1 MTNRPLGLDRAQY
14 APALQDAFLKA
25 IDKPVTAFRGGFLP
39 SGITPSALNV
49 LDPSAL
55 VHAPYVLVSAGQY
68 LGSGSTPAWL
78 SKRSSDWS
86 TVIGDS
92 GGFQFINT
100 LEFEGE
106 KSCRQSLDWLETNS
120 DLAMTLDIPTRAAT
134 KNPSKW
140 SFDRCLDVTTTN
152 NAFFLRHRT
161 GSTRL
166 LNVFQGRDSREVL
179 TWYDHVSPL
188 PFDGFA
194 FGGATRDF
202 GQFMKIICWLLRDG
216 LLTKERQH
224 LHVLGTSTP
233 TVAVLLTAV
242 QRELRV
248 RLGLPDFRITF
259 DTSSPSMLMANLKGV
274 DGLTATPERLT
285 LAQVYMPSD
294 GAYRGKS
301 EPFPFRSSAVGKLLS
316 LGDLCASSSHV
327 KGGAWDTFTEAMIVN
342 HNIDG
347 MLTGFEKACAL
358 ADLSVGANF
367 LATGGFRQDFM
378 PIGVVYQLDAVK
390 NVLRAPDPLMQLG
403 FERSRLKLKWADETL
418 AEEMDEGR

>member
-25 IDKPVTAFRGGFLP
+25 VDKPTIAFRGGHLP
-39 SGITPSALNV
+39 PGVTPSALNV
-49 LDPSAL
+49 LDPKAL

-68 LGSGSTPAWL
+68 LGSGSTPGWL
-78 SKRSSDWS
+78 SKRPSGWS

-92 GGFQFINT
+92 GGFQFIDT
-100 LEFEGE
+100 LAFKGE
-106 KSCRQSLDWLETNS
+106 ASCRESLEWLEANS

-134 KNPSKW
+134 KNPATW
-140 SFDRCLDVTTTN
+140 SFERCLDVTLTN
-152 NAFFLRHRT
+152 NTFFLRHRQGRT
-161 GSTRL
+161 KF
-166 LNVFQGRDSREVL
+166 LNVFQGRDNREVK
-179 TWYDHVSPL
+179 TWYDRVSPL
-188 PFDGFA
+188 PFEGFA
-194 FGGATRDF
+194 FGGGTRDF

-233 TVAVLLTAV
+233 TVAVLLSAV
-242 QRELRV
+242 QRELRT
-248 RLGLPDFRITF
+248 RLALPDFRITF

-294 GAYRGKS
+294 GSYRGKNT
-301 EPFPFRSSAVGKLLS
+301 PFPFRGSAVGKLLS
-316 LGDLCASSSHV
+316 LGDICASSSHA

-342 HNIDG
+342 HNIDR
-347 MLTGFEKACAL
+347 MLTGLEKACAL

-378 PIGVVYQLDAVK
+378 PIGVVYQLDAIQ
-390 NVLRAPDPLMQLG
+390 NVLRADDPLKQLG
-403 FERSRLKLKWADETL
+403 FERERLKLKWANE
-418 AEEMDEGR
+418 AVPEEMDEGR